1 MTHMYLYE
9 LGQAPV
15 VRLWLVD
22 HVFLK
27 KLRMLSQILILE
39 ACSNLNER
47 HTFRADNDSN
57 SLHS

>member
-47 HTFRADNDSN
+47 HTF
-57 SLHS
+57 